1 MLGAPLPVLSAVEG
15 SRAFARR
22 GILHLLQTPKEYF
35 SDFGEVE
42 VGLAG
47 GTRHLRHN
55 RSRYLIPQSAMADDD
70 ENE

>member
-47 GTRHLRHN
+47 APAIYGT
-55 RSRYLIPQSAMADDD
+55 MAPAI
-70 ENE
+70 

>member
-22 GILHLLQTPKEYF
+22 GILHLLQTVKEYF
-35 SDFGEVE
+35 SDFGAVE

-47 GTRHLRHN
+47 G
-55 RSRYLIPQSAMADDD
+55 SAIYGTIVPAI
-70 ENE
+70 

>member
-1 MLGAPLPVLSAVEG
+1 MLGAPLPVPSAVQG

-42 VGLAG
+42 VGLPG
-47 GTRHLRHN
+47 G
-55 RSRYLIPQSAMADDD
+55 SAIYGTIALAI
-70 ENE
+70 